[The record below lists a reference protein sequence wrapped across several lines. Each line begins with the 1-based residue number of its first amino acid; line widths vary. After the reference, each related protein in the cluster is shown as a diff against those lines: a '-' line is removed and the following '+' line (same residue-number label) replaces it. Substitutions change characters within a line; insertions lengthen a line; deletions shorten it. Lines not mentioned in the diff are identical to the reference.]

1 MFFRFVTV
9 NLKGT
14 LSSKKRHIN
23 DNFKSNILCIYRA
36 DTGNVICPS
45 HLGSN
50 THGIWQ
56 GQNYIPLDRQ
66 SKYIYLVPKRC
77 VEWQSVYHTHRVYYK
92 TLLFALKLQSTDDDT
107 SGNVIRIY
115 RNNMHA

>member
-1 MFFRFVTV
+1 MNKSFLLFIAV
-9 NLKGT
+9 NSKGT
-14 LSSKKRHIN
+14 LSSKKRHLDENI
-23 DNFKSNILCIYRA
+23 KSNVLCIFRP

-107 SGNVIRIY
+107 LGNDSYI
-115 RNNMHA
+115 